1 MIIRPRSL
9 AAVDWFFSYL
19 YRNKKF
25 QNSKTPQSKI
35 YLNDTPSVYS
45 STTFVGRSM
54 KQIRLFKRNPSV
66 QAFKEIYPSLTPRKG
81 KIPNWVAQ
89 TIRLHLRTK
98 KSVSKHYICQPRWR
112 GSVLIITLFLPFLLQ
127 LTLKPSCPM
136 KFIAY

>member
-1 MIIRPRSL
+1 MIPL
-9 AAVDWFFSYL
+9 QYTLVH
-19 YRNKKF
+19 
-25 QNSKTPQSKI
+25 
-35 YLNDTPSVYS
+35 
-45 STTFVGRSM
+45 TTFVGRSM

-127 LTLKPSCPM
+127 LTLMPSFSM
-136 KFIAY
+136 KILSINNFTTKIASKLLI